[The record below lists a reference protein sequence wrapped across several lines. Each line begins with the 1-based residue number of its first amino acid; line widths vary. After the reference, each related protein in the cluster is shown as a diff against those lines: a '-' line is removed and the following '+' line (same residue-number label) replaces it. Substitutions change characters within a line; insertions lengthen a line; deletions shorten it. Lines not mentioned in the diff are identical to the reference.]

1 MTSPVISVALDTPFL
16 DTVKKMGENKIG
28 SLVVV
33 KEDGNLAGLLTSK
46 NLIHNFFKK
55 FPEKKVNDLSAKDFI
70 EKFPVHLPPE
80 YPLLEALYE
89 MQNRDEDY
97 AVVCEKSTPVGIIS
111 SKDILRI
118 LFKSATL
125 YETHID
131 NAQNLHDLKE
141 IHKTLYKIADN
152 LVENTRYI
160 SDVLTIL
167 SSIHLKIQKK
177 VYDISAKVF
186 FENNSLK
193 INVKNIHHA
202 FIIMGS
208 GGRREMSLDPDQ
220 DNGFII
226 ADNVT
231 DIEKEYLN
239 EFGKMLVENLAYVGY
254 EKCEG
259 NIMVTNPE
267 MSKTLS
273 RWKKDIS
280 EWIDNPGKWGIRWS
294 SILFDF
300 DCMVGDE
307 KLVWE
312 LREFIL
318 KKISI
323 RPAFLMEMLQSDSN
337 KAVPI
342 SLFGGFVTE
351 KKGKYKGTFNLKRT
365 GLMFIVDVARVFALY
380 KGISDLNTKSRL
392 KHLERLNVL
401 SEETVQNVLEAY
413 ETMTH
418 LILLHQIEQA
428 KKNEKLDKFINPKL
442 LSVYKQEKLKEALK
456 NVSKFLD
463 IALSYFGGSPF

>member
-1 MTSPVISVALDTPFL
+1 MTSPVLTVPLETPFL
-16 DTVKKMGENKIG
+16 DAVKKMGQRKVG

-33 KEDGNLAGLLTSK
+33 DESNNLAGLLTSK
-46 NLIHNFFKK
+46 NLIHNFFDK
-55 FPEKKVNDLSAKDFI
+55 FPEKKVSELTAQDFLN
-70 EKFPVHLPPE
+70 KFPVHLPPE

-89 MQNRDEDY
+89 MQSKDEDY
-97 AVVCEKSTPVGIIS
+97 AVVCEKTTPVGIIS

-125 YETHID
+125 YETHIE
-131 NAQNLHDLKE
+131 NAENLNDLKE
-141 IHKTLYKIADN
+141 IHKNLFKIADN

-167 SSIHLKIQKK
+167 SSIHLKIQRK
-177 VYDISAKVF
+177 VYEISAKVF

-193 INVKNIHHA
+193 INVKNIPHA
-202 FIIMGS
+202 LIIMGS
-208 GGRREMSLDPDQ
+208 GGRREMALDPDQ

-226 ADNVT
+226 SDKIT
-231 DIEKEYLN
+231 DIEREYLN

-259 NIMVTNPE
+259 NIMVTNPD

-273 RWKKDIS
+273 QWKKDIS
-280 EWIDNPGKWGIRWS
+280 EWIDNPGKWGVRWS

-300 DCMVGDE
+300 DCLVGDE
-307 KLVWE
+307 KLVWD

-318 KKISI
+318 KKISL
-323 RPAFLMEMLQSDSN
+323 RPAFLMQILQSDSN

-351 KKGKYKGTFNLKRT
+351 KKGKYKGCFNLKRT
-365 GLMFIVDVARVFALY
+365 GLMFIIDIARVFSLY

-413 ETMTH
+413 EVMTNI
-418 LILLHQIEQA
+418 ILTHQIEQA
-428 KKNEKLDKFINPKL
+428 KNNEELNKFINPKK
-442 LSVYKQEKLKEALK
+442 LSVYKQEKLKESLK
-456 NVSKFLD
+456 TVSKFLD
-463 IALSYFGGSPF
+463 IAIGYFGGSPF

>member
-1 MTSPVISVALDTPFL
+1 MTSPVLSVSLNTQFL
-16 DTVKKMGENKIG
+16 DAVKKMGERKVG

-33 KEDGNLAGLLTSK
+33 DESNNLSGLLTSK
-46 NLIHNFFKK
+46 NLIHNFFDK
-55 FPEKKVNDLSAKDFI
+55 FPEKKVNELTVKDFVNNQ
-70 EKFPVHLPPE
+70 PVHLPPE

-89 MQNRDEDY
+89 MQSKDEDY
-97 AVVCEKSTPVGIIS
+97 AVVCEKLTPVGIIS

-118 LFKSATL
+118 LFKTATI

-131 NAQNLHDLKE
+131 NARNLHELKE
-141 IHKTLYKIADN
+141 IHQGLFKIAEN
-152 LVENTRYI
+152 LVENTRYV

-167 SSIHLKIQKK
+167 SSIHLKIQRK
-177 VYDISAKVF
+177 VYEISANVF
-186 FENNSLK
+186 FENNRLR
-193 INVKNIHHA
+193 INVKNIPHA
-202 FIIMGS
+202 LIIMGS

-226 ADNVT
+226 SDKIT

-239 EFGKMLVENLAYVGY
+239 EFGKMLIENLAYVGY

-259 NIMVTNPE
+259 NVMVTNPD
-267 MSKTLS
+267 MSKTLTQ
-273 RWKKDIS
+273 WKKDIS
-280 EWIDNPGKWGIRWS
+280 EWIENPGKWGIRWS

-300 DCMVGDE
+300 DCLVGDE

-318 KKISI
+318 RKISL
-323 RPAFLMEMLQSDSN
+323 RPAFLMQILQSDST

-365 GLMFIVDVARVFALY
+365 GLMFIVDIARVFSLY

-413 ETMTH
+413 EIMTNI
-418 LILLHQIEQA
+418 ILLHQIEQA
-428 KKNEKLDKFINPKL
+428 KNNEKLDKFINPKK
-442 LSVYKQEKLKEALK
+442 LSVYKQERLKEALK
-456 NVSKFLD
+456 TVSKFLD
-463 IALSYFGGSPF
+463 IAISYFGGSPF